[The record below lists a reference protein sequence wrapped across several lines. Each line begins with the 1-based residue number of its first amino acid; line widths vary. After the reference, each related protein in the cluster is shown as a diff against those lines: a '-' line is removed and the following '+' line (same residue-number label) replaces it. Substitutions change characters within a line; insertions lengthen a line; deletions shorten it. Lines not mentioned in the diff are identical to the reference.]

1 MKGISTI
8 LAMILIVI
16 IVVALIG
23 LTYTFAVGL
32 FSTTT
37 AGATEQ
43 TAAVTKR
50 LDQSVTFLTD
60 PTCTNYTSDSWVIKF
75 TIKHTGA
82 TYNIESDEIDALV
95 GNDPFVING
104 FGTTMAPG
112 ETKYL
117 NITNN
122 KTETNIDWSGTQ
134 TLTISVPATPVTK
147 TVNCP
152 TI

>member
-37 AGATEQ
+37 SGATGQ
-43 TAAVTKR
+43 TEAVTKR
-50 LDQSVTFLTD
+50 LDQSVTFVTN
-60 PTCTNYTSDSWVIKF
+60 PSCTSNTDSWTINFV
-75 TIKHTGA
+75 IKHTGVK
-82 TYNIESDEIDALV
+82 YNIGSNEIDVLV
-95 GNDPFVING
+95 GNTPITTVTG
-104 FGTTMAPG
+104 FGTTMTPG

-117 NITNN
+117 SITN
-122 KTETNIDWSGTQ
+122 ETAVNWFGTQ
-134 TLTISVPATPVTK
+134 TLTVSVPAAPISK
-147 TVNCP
+147 TIDCP
-152 TI
+152 ALA